1 MKDLLHAVYGKDISC
16 VAYVHFLGKGFYHV
30 VPGSFDAILRV
41 LDQSPLDLRGAK
53 AFVRRWEQ
61 VFDPANALIK
71 GNKISLT
78 LVFPRMRKAF
88 ISMVSRIASRFGMS
102 IENPM
107 TMATRL
113 SKTMGMPSAKI
124 VVDRM
129 EMISKKIKLTAPDG
143 KTME

>member
-1 MKDLLHAVYGKDISC
+1 M
-16 VAYVHFLGKGFYHV
+16 
-30 VPGSFDAILRV
+30 
-41 LDQSPLDLRGAK
+41 RGAK
-53 AFVRRWEQ
+53 AFVRSWEQ
-61 VFDPANALIK
+61 GFDPADALVN
-71 GNKISLT
+71 GNKVSVT
-78 LVFPRMRKAF
+78 LVFPGMRKEF
-88 ISMVSRIASRFGMS
+88 IGMVSRIPSRFGTP

-143 KTME
+143 KAVEQVVEIAGLPGQYF